1 MQYLSPQQIKQYHR
15 DGYLYPLPALDTSE
29 LTAALTDLEA
39 VENRPVPAEL
49 SLLVSGC
56 LRKNAMYLFPFISK
70 IARNNRV
77 LDQVE
82 SILGQNILLYAADF
96 FIKEPQ
102 TPHQVT
108 WHQDL
113 TYWGLGET
121 DDQITAWIALTEAN
135 TASGCM
141 RFVPGSH
148 KQQIVGH
155 HDSYA
160 SDNLLSRGQEISVD
174 VNESDAVHAPLQP
187 GEMSL
192 HHGRLFHA
200 SGPNNSCH
208 RRVGLAIRYITPSV
222 KQLVGERDF
231 AMVARGRD
239 DSGHWVHIPIPSCNY
254 EPSAVGLYLQA
265 SSEQDKVLMRN
276 TGQAAT

>member
-1 MQYLSPQQIKQYHR
+1 
-15 DGYLYPLPALDTSE
+15 
-29 LTAALTDLEA
+29 
-39 VENRPVPAEL
+39 
-49 SLLVSGC
+49 
-56 LRKNAMYLFPFISK
+56 
-70 IARNNRV
+70 
-77 LDQVE
+77 
-82 SILGQNILLYAADF
+82 
-96 FIKEPQ
+96 PQ

-200 SGPNNSCH
+200 SGPNNSSH